1 MVLNSQFIRKN
12 EYESKEEGARQENIL
27 AVAQDVPA
35 EVGYE
40 GTTIR
45 GLAESAR
52 VVPGTLY
59 EGYNSKDEL
68 IVAAVQ
74 ELLTELGVLA
84 QGELQSSVDRLLAI
98 CSRSLGDCCGLDGG
112 RDRDR
117 CVNHWMSTQAGHGL
131 APLCAMPLSGQ
142 N

>member
-12 EYESKEEGARQENIL
+12 EYESKQQGARQENIL

-68 IVAAVQ
+68 IVAAV
-74 ELLTELGVLA
+74 EE
-84 QGELQSSVDRLLAI
+84 I
-98 CSRSLGDCCGLDGG
+98 
-112 RDRDR
+112 
-117 CVNHWMSTQAGHGL
+117 
-131 APLCAMPLSGQ
+131 
-142 N
+142 